1 MNARR
6 IALDILMAI
15 EEEKAYSNIAI
26 LKHLYNQKISHLD
39 RKLITELVY
48 GVLENKIYLDFIIKQ
63 LSKIQITSLDK
74 GIRMILRMG
83 LYQIIYL
90 DKIPAFAVVNESVRL
105 AKKVNVKASGYVNG
119 LLRNFL
125 REHKKIKIPSAKDNL
140 VAHLSIRYSHPEWL
154 VEKWIHQLGE
164 EFTAELLKANNER
177 PLLTIRTNTLKIDKQ
192 RLVQI
197 LSKEGAKVSNGL
209 HVEDALYIK
218 DIGNIAKLESFQN
231 GYFQVQDESSMLAVH
246 ALDPKPGE
254 FVLDLCAA
262 PGGKS
267 TYIAQL
273 MKNEG
278 IILARDIYDHKIKLV
293 QDHAARL
300 GIHIIQTEVFDA
312 TKFDHSLIEKADKV
326 LLDAPCSGLGI
337 VRRKPEI
344 KYSKQPKDL
353 KAIADLQLTILNHAG
368 RYVKKGGI
376 LVYSTCTINKEE
388 NQDLIQKFIKQN
400 TEFEISDANA
410 FLPATIK
417 NDNKMIQLFPNV
429 HGTDGFFI
437 CRLKKK

>member
-48 GVLENKIYLDFIIKQ
+48 GVLDNKIYLDFIIKQ

-337 VRRKPEI
+337 IRRKPEI

-353 KAIADLQLTILNHAG
+353 KAIADLH
-368 RYVKKGGI
+368 RR
-376 LVYSTCTINKEE
+376 
-388 NQDLIQKFIKQN
+388 F
-400 TEFEISDANA
+400 
-410 FLPATIK
+410 
-417 NDNKMIQLFPNV
+417 
-429 HGTDGFFI
+429 
-437 CRLKKK
+437 